1 MAIDAVS
8 RGAEI
13 AAVLMR
19 RARRLYAESPF
30 ELGLE
35 ADLFALSAVTPS
47 AVTADRAEGTSAF
60 LNTRKPAF
68 HGN

>member
-8 RGAEI
+8 RGADFSL
-13 AAVLMR
+13 AAA
-19 RARRLYAESPF
+19 RAV
-30 ELGLE
+30 E
-35 ADLFALSAVTPS
+35 ADLVALSAVAPS